1 MPATRYDGG
10 MILSLWNS
18 AIYYP
23 LYNGLIWLVDVLPG
37 HSVGLAIIALTI
49 LVKLVIY
56 PLTMKS
62 IIAQRA
68 MKELEPELKK
78 IRDKYSD
85 NKQKQA
91 EQTMALYK
99 ERGVTPFSGCLPML
113 VQIPIIIGLY
123 FVFFSGIKEIDPSIL
138 YSFVK
143 VPLSLDMQFL
153 MFDLAGKSII
163 LALFAGISQYF
174 QTSISLGKPLPPKT
188 ATTTEKP
195 SFQED
200 FARSM
205 QIQMRYVLPIMVGFI
220 AFTTSAAVALY
231 WVTSN
236 ILSIGQELLVKRSA
250 TKV

>member
-1 MPATRYDGG
+1 
-10 MILSLWNS
+10 MILSLWNT

-23 LYNGLIWLVDVLPG
+23 LYNSLIWLIDVLPG
-37 HSVGLAIIALTI
+37 HSVGVAIIILTL

-56 PLTMKS
+56 PLTAKS
-62 IIAQRA
+62 IKSQRA

-78 IRDKYSD
+78 IREKYSD

-99 ERGVTPFSGCLPML
+99 ERSVTPFSGCLPML
-113 VQIPIIIGLY
+113 IQIPIIIGLY
-123 FVFFSGIKEIDPSIL
+123 FVFFRGIKEIDASIL
-138 YSFVK
+138 YSFVQ
-143 VPLSLDMQFL
+143 VPLSLDMHFL
-153 MFDLAGKSII
+153 AFDLAGKSIV
-163 LALFAGISQYF
+163 LALLAGITQYF
-174 QTSISLGKPLPPKT
+174 QTSISLGKTVPQK
-188 ATTTEKP
+188 ASSTTDKP

-236 ILSIGQELLVKRSA
+236 IVSIGQEFLVKRN
-250 TKV
+250 TKKVETE

>member
-1 MPATRYDGG
+1 
-10 MILSLWNS
+10 MILSLWNT

-23 LYNGLIWLVDVLPG
+23 LYNGLIWLIDVLPG
-37 HSVGLAIIALTI
+37 HSVGLAIIILTV

-62 IIAQRA
+62 IKAQRA
-68 MKELEPELKK
+68 MKELEPDLKK
-78 IRDKYSD
+78 IRDKHSD

-113 VQIPIIIGLY
+113 IQIPVIIGLY
-123 FVFFSGIKEIDPSIL
+123 FVFFKGIKNIDVSIL
-138 YSFVK
+138 YSFIE
-143 VPLSLDMQFL
+143 VPLTLDMHFL
-153 MFDLAGKSII
+153 IFDLAGKSII
-163 LALFAGISQYF
+163 LALLAGVSQYF
-174 QTSISLGKPLPPKT
+174 QTSISLGKPLSPKVASST
-188 ATTTEKP
+188 DKP

-236 ILSIGQELLVKRSA
+236 ILSIGQEFLVKRSA
-250 TKV
+250 IKAK